1 MVASLKPEALIGGR
15 YRLDRSIAAGGM
27 AEVWLATDIQLGRQV
42 AVKYLKDHIA
52 DDETVVERFRREAQ
66 ALAKLHHENIVPIY
80 DIVEEGART
89 FVVMKFVDG
98 KSLREVLDEA
108 RRKDPERRP
117 ARLGSSLTVHIGR
130 SIALAL
136 QHAHDQGI
144 VHRDIKPGN
153 ILISS
158 NGKVLLSDFG
168 IAKAMHG
175 GETETDLTNQ
185 NIMMGTAK
193 YLSPEQVKGR
203 PLDGRADI
211 YSLGLVL
218 YECLAGN
225 VPFRGQND
233 QAIAIQRLQRDPTP
247 LAPLCPGVPI
257 NLTDVVHK
265 MLRRKPESRYS
276 NGREVSTALQAALAG
291 DPNAPTPDMGGSDRN
306 AVTLGQDPLI
316 TREHPLPP
324 QRDLTPAPPTIA
336 TQPRT
341 QHDDSSDIE
350 RSSTPRTNRRPERTL
365 PRSQQTNRSRGML
378 AVGAL
383 LVAVLVTS
391 WLLWTGLRSSPST
404 APAPT
409 DPAAAAPVDNSP
421 VTVVG
426 LRSYDPNGDDSTE
439 NEAMVTALSDGNP
452 ATSWATLCYQNEF
465 FGSKRGVGIVM
476 QLSRPATGQ
485 VKAEVRTSPW
495 RIEVFGAPTL
505 PDTLEGWGE
514 PMKVNNGTNSGPA
527 SFDVTTPSSHV
538 LVLFTQIGPSS
549 QCSSANPFKGVLSE
563 LSFTAG

>member
-80 DIVEEGART
+80 DIVEEGHRT

-108 RRKDPERRP
+108 RRKDPEHRP
-117 ARLGSSLTVHIGR
+117 ARLGAALTVHIGR

-158 NGKVLLSDFG
+158 GGKVLLTDFG

-193 YLSPEQVKGR
+193 YLSPEQVRGR

-225 VPFRGQND
+225 VPFKGQND
-233 QAIAIQRLQRDPTP
+233 QAIALQRLQRDPTP

-257 NLTDVVHK
+257 LLTDVVHK
-265 MLRRKPESRYS
+265 MLRRKPESRYA
-276 NGREVSTALQAALAG
+276 NGREVSSALQAALAG
-291 DPNAPTPDMGGSDRN
+291 DPNAPTPDLGGNSRTP
-306 AVTLGQDPLI
+306 VGMDPLI
-316 TREHPLPP
+316 TGGIPIPP
-324 QRDLTPAPPTIA
+324 TARDLTPEPPTIA
-336 TQPRT
+336 TRPRAT
-341 QHDDSSDIE
+341 RDNSGDIE
-350 RSSTPRTNRRPERTL
+350 REQTPRTNRRPEHAL

-378 AVGAL
+378 AVGL
-383 LVAVLVTS
+383 LVIAVLVTS
-391 WLLWTGLRSSPST
+391 WLLWSGLRSSPGVS
-404 APAPT
+404 PAPT
-409 DPAAAAPVDNSP
+409 DVAAAPVDTSP

-452 ATSWATLCYQNEF
+452 ATSWATLCYQNEY

-485 VKAEVRTSPW
+485 VKTDVRTSPW
-495 RIEVFGAPTL
+495 RIEVFGAQAL
-505 PDTLEGWGE
+505 PESLEGWGE
-514 PMKVNNGTNSGPA
+514 PLKVNNGTNSGPA
-527 SFDVTTPSSHV
+527 TFDVTTPASHV

-549 QCSSANPFKGVLSE
+549 QCSNANPFKGVLSE